1 MPHNFPAG
9 KSPKHMG
16 CKGRLYPTP
25 EQAQQ
30 INQTIGSC
38 RFIYYYMLARQLK
51 IYNRRGEH
59 LSYISMQNLLPGMKK
74 YIPWLATADSQA
86 LKYACRQLNDAY
98 QRFFKGLGEK
108 PRFKSKKRSDGQSY
122 TTTNGASIHVLD
134 NAIKLPLLGVV
145 RCKGLRKLDGKVSKA
160 TIRRTP
166 SGKYFVSILY
176 VVEADDPAP
185 INGMIGL
192 DVGIKEFAVDSNGV
206 HYENPK
212 YLAKSL
218 KKLRRE
224 QRRLSRKTP
233 GSKNREKQR
242 SKVARVHERIS
253 NQRSDH
259 HHKLSRKL
267 VDENQVI
274 GVEDLN
280 IKGMARNQKLARCI
294 LDAAWGDFLRMLEYK
309 AGWSGRTLV
318 KVSTFFP
325 SSQTCS
331 CCGYKNA
338 EVKDLSVR
346 KWVCPACGVTHDRDE
361 NASKTILA
369 ETLRILAEQAA

>member
-1 MPHNFPAG
+1 MSDNLPTET
-9 KSPKHMG
+9 KHMG
-16 CKGRLYPTP
+16 CRGRLYPTL

-30 INQTIGSC
+30 INQTIGNC
-38 RFIYYYMLARQLK
+38 RFVYNHMFDRQQK
-51 IYNRRGEH
+51 IYSRRGEH
-59 LSYISMQNLLPGMKK
+59 LSYISMQNFLPSMKK
-74 YIPWLATADSQA
+74 YIPWLAAADSQA
-86 LKYACRQLNDAY
+86 LKYACRQLDDAY
-98 QRFFKGLGEK
+98 KRFFKGLGER

-122 TTTNGASIHVLD
+122 TTTSAASIQVLD
-134 NAIKLPLLGVV
+134 GAVKLPLLGIV
-145 RCKGLRKLDGKVSKA
+145 RCKGLRKLDGKISKA

-166 SGKYFVSILY
+166 SGKYFISILY
-176 VVEADDPAP
+176 TVEVAAPAP
-185 INGMIGL
+185 TYGMIGL
-192 DVGIKEFAVDSNGV
+192 DVGIQEFAVDSNNV

-212 YLAKSL
+212 YLDKSL

-224 QRRLSRKTP
+224 QRRLSRKAP

-242 SKVARVHERIS
+242 VKVAKVHERIS
-253 NQRSDH
+253 NQRADH

-280 IKGMARNQKLARCI
+280 VKGMVHNRKLARCI
-294 LDAAWGDFLRMLEYK
+294 SDAAWGKFLQLLEYK
-309 AGWSGRTLV
+309 AAWSGRILV

-346 KWVCPACGVTHDRDE
+346 KWVCPACGTSHDRDE
-361 NASKTILA
+361 NAARIILA
-369 ETLRILAEQAA
+369 EALRILTEQAA